1 MEAGRSNSPGETL
14 QPWRR
19 CSNVLAGY
27 TNGAYV
33 NVDVDV
39 DVNVTKGVSVCTYR
53 YIYIHTYTGR
63 SFRTFFI
70 FVHFFQGRP
79 PSAFL
84 SFDLNQFPWPPH
96 DERLGGLTGVTGW
109 GSGHDFSFSSGDDLS
124 FLSLF
129 F

>member
-39 DVNVTKGVSVCTYR
+39 DVIVTKGVSVCTYR
-53 YIYIHTYTGR
+53 YIYIHTY
-63 SFRTFFI
+63 I
-70 FVHFFQGRP
+70 YWP
-79 PSAFL
+79 FL
-84 SFDLNQFPWPPH
+84 SDIFYFCPFFPGSPAF
-96 DERLGGLTGVTGW
+96 RL
-109 GSGHDFSFSSGDDLS
+109 FII
-124 FLSLF
+124 
-129 F
+129 